1 MSSGAIVLTAVLM
14 LVSSVIAVV
23 SIEKYKVTVLKDAVT
38 RLTDLISIL
47 DGIGLNSD
55 FIDRYDYPDIQ
66 TKIRVISRLI
76 ERTTEKMK
84 IFIDVNAYIKFM
96 TPIKAHGVY
105 STYKLNV
112 DSINMTLGALNRGIT
127 LYGAKSDKVKT
138 LVRRYDRIM
147 VVSIDGLRSL
157 RNELQVILIKYE

>member
-1 MSSGAIVLTAVLM
+1 MSSGTIVLTAVLI
-14 LVSSVIAVV
+14 LVSSVVAVV

-55 FIDRYDYPDIQ
+55 FIDIYDYPDIQ

-84 IFIDVNAYIKFM
+84 IFIDVNAYKS
-96 TPIKAHGVY
+96 TRGVY

>member
-1 MSSGAIVLTAVLM
+1 MSSGTIVLTAVLI
-14 LVSSVIAVV
+14 LVSSVVAVV

-84 IFIDVNAYIKFM
+84 IFIDVNAYKS
-96 TPIKAHGVY
+96 TRGVY

>member
-1 MSSGAIVLTAVLM
+1 
-14 LVSSVIAVV
+14 
-23 SIEKYKVTVLKDAVT
+23 
-38 RLTDLISIL
+38 
-47 DGIGLNSD
+47 
-55 FIDRYDYPDIQ
+55 
-66 TKIRVISRLI
+66 
-76 ERTTEKMK
+76 MK

-127 LYGAKSDKVKT
+127 LYGAKSDKVKM